1 MIDMKR
7 IAELSRIEFTE
18 EELGSIAEDM
28 KQIIGLMDKVC
39 EFDGGETLIREP
51 VKYGELKA
59 DVPQKYYDTQD
70 ILKNAKK
77 TQGSCFVVPKVV

>member
-1 MIDMKR
+1 MIDMEK

-18 EELGSIAEDM
+18 EELGSITEDM
-28 KQIIGLMDKVC
+28 KDIIGLMDKVC
-39 EFDGGETLIREP
+39 EFEGGETHIREA

-59 DVPQKYYDTQD
+59 DVPGKSCDTED

-77 TQGSCFVVPKVV
+77 TRGSCFVVPKVV

>member
-1 MIDMKR
+1 MVDIKR
-7 IAELSRIEFTE
+7 IAELSCIEFTE

-28 KQIIGLMDKVC
+28 KEIIGLMDKVC
-39 EFDGGETLIREP
+39 ELDGGEVLNREA
-51 VKYGELKA
+51 VKFGDLKA
-59 DVPQKYYDTQD
+59 DTPHESYDTQD